1 MARPRSEAARQKML
15 DAATELA
22 LDVGIRAFTVD
33 ELARRSGV
41 AKTTIYRH
49 FPSKN
54 ELIITALDGVTPV
67 PEVPDTGNLHDDLV
81 IFLGNVLP
89 IFASAKLRALFL
101 DVLAA
106 ATFDEELAELQAS
119 LMSGRGAALI
129 TIIERARARD
139 EIPAELDL
147 ETLVEL
153 IEGPM
158 IFRSLLNPALL
169 DGIDLEDLV
178 ATIIRRI
185 HTA

>member
-1 MARPRSEAARQKML
+1 MARPRSEEARHKML

-67 PEVPDTGNLHDDLV
+67 PDTPDTGNLHDDLV
-81 IFLGNVLP
+81 SFLGNVLP
-89 IFASAKLRALFL
+89 IFASPKLRALFL

-106 ATFDEELAELQAS
+106 ATFDEELAELQAAM
-119 LMSGRGAALI
+119 MSGRGAALL
-129 TIIERARARD
+129 TIIERARARN
-139 EIPAELDL
+139 EIPPDIDNDTAF
-147 ETLVEL
+147 EL
-153 IEGPM
+153 IEGPL
-158 IFRSLLNPALL
+158 IIRSLSNPAQVEQL
-169 DGIDLEDLV
+169 DLEDLV
-178 ATIIRRI
+178 ATIIRRL
-185 HTA
+185 HA